1 MYNSVD
7 SSGLCL
13 AASTSICFISVS
25 LFKLLLC
32 IFLGWM
38 GGHRYYV
45 NKVGTALLQL
55 FTGGGFGIVWIADL
69 IMIAL
74 GKFQDSNRLL
84 IVKWL

>member
-1 MYNSVD
+1 MTE
-7 SSGLCL
+7 
-13 AASTSICFISVS
+13 AKEEQKVS
-25 LFKLLLC
+25 EKSRLYALMLC

-45 NKVGTALLQL
+45 NKVGTALLQF
-55 FTGGGFGIVWIADL
+55 FTAGGFGIVWLADL

-84 IVKWL
+84 IVKWI